1 MGKDILSLVLRKF
14 DEAILDRKSRSAS
27 AKCCCSCWHF
37 WSDTT
42 DIKYGFMSLSKIGLV
57 KITCHESLHSSH
69 VCMAAA
75 AAAVDP
81 LCCLHFQLLHNF
93 RRQKA
98 KVKLSS
104 LDSSGHARVILGKNE
119 NFRLLSKVFNWRKRR
134 ENLLMSNQILV
145 KRKDSSSLS
154 INIIR

>member
-1 MGKDILSLVLRKF
+1 MGGLFYLEPICPCYVTISVPMYWTKLHVMRVYIHRMYDDCF
-14 DEAILDRKSRSAS
+14 
-27 AKCCCSCWHF
+27 SCIF
-37 WSDTT
+37 R
-42 DIKYGFMSLSKIGLV
+42 
-57 KITCHESLHSSH
+57 
-69 VCMAAA
+69 
-75 AAAVDP
+75 
-81 LCCLHFQLLHNF
+81 LLHNF

-154 INIIR
+154 INALAGIALPSLAMHCNVLCKLSS

>member
-1 MGKDILSLVLRKF
+1 MSTHSKPKRSGKLLEL
-14 DEAILDRKSRSAS
+14 LLLL
-27 AKCCCSCWHF
+27 CWHF
-37 WSDTT
+37 GVGVTPSDRE
-42 DIKYGFMSLSKIGLV
+42 YGLMSSSKIGLV

-69 VCMAAA
+69 VCMA